1 MSQALQTKLR
11 RESKSG
17 MQKAAVLIALT
28 SGGLGAEV
36 VLTQR
41 SPHLN
46 SHAGEVSFPG
56 GKWEPGDTNLTATA
70 LRESHE
76 EVGLPPEKVQVM
88 GCMKTHYTRRKISV
102 LPVVGVINPNQPLV
116 ANPDELTSIFRVPL
130 AFFLADQRTRTD
142 VFVAADKQHW
152 APVWHYDGYEIWGFT
167 ARVLANF
174 MNIAFDAQ
182 LSRDNTAPE
191 RLWSGS
197 AV

>member
-1 MSQALQTKLR
+1 MSQVLQKRLR

-28 SGGLGAEV
+28 SGSLGAEV

-56 GKWEPGDTNLTATA
+56 GKWEPGDSNLTATA

-76 EVGLPPEKVQVM
+76 EVGLPPEHVQVM
-88 GCMKTHYTRRKISV
+88 GCMKTHYTRRQMSV
-102 LPVVGVINPNQPLV
+102 LPVVGVFDPDQPLV

-130 AFFLADQRTRTD
+130 AFFMEDKRTRTD
-142 VFVAADKQHW
+142 VFVGDEGEFW
-152 APVWHYDGYEIWGFT
+152 APVWHFEGYKIWGFT

-174 MNIAFDAQ
+174 MNVAFDAD
-182 LSRDNTAPE
+182 LSRNNAAPE
-191 RLWSGS
+191 RVW
-197 AV
+197 AVGTA